1 GEGLE
6 DRLPNP
12 PHGVGDELDPLG
24 LVELVGRA
32 NQSEVALV
40 DQIREGDALVL
51 IFLGD
56 GDDEA
61 QVGANELVQ
70 RLLFAALDALGQ
82 RDLFLARDQG
92 VLADLAQVLIER
104 SLVERGPLRGVELHG
119 LVTLQ
124 ARTTTASAN
133 DRAESVPA
141 NVSQPGQRIVRLPVV
156 AEIHDERPSLDRR
169 GADEAPVAGI
179 RRVVAVVPQHEIPP
193 GRYDQRTPRVAG
205 RVIIAGYALTTE
217 QIVPLPIEFRIVH
230 VVTRVHALHI
240 PLGEGVAVDANFPAA
255 HLDRVAW
262 KADHAL
268 DVIELGIL
276 GIREDD

>member
-1 GEGLE
+1 
-6 DRLPNP
+6 
-12 PHGVGDELDPLG
+12 
-24 LVELVGRA
+24 
-32 NQSEVALV
+32 
-40 DQIREGDALVL
+40 
-51 IFLGD
+51 
-56 GDDEA
+56 
-61 QVGANELVQ
+61 
-70 RLLFAALDALGQ
+70 
-82 RDLFLARDQG
+82 
-92 VLADLAQVLIER
+92 
-104 SLVERGPLRGVELHG
+104 
-119 LVTLQ
+119 
-124 ARTTTASAN
+124 ASAN

-255 HLDRVAW
+255 HLDRVAR

-276 GIREDD
+276 GIREDDHVATPRRLEPRQPCLGPGDLRPVDRLVHEQEVPGEQGSLHAARWNLERFDEESRDDAEENDRHADRAQPVVEPATEARLALFHRGDGYRRGARARTCPRCPQAQHGFYFTHAARWTQR